1 MRFSP
6 DLNVQRIPE
15 LLARFL
21 AITGADP
28 WIKRYRSLRSE
39 MQANPLLR
47 PYFAERHGLEL
58 RLGQILTGERK
69 RPDPADPGD
78 YALLSFVA
86 MVVLI
91 YDRLTDLGKKR
102 VAGSLRDGLNST
114 DRGLRPFKAE
124 IETVTHLMGKGFDVS
139 FQDIDHG
146 GGFDFLATRDGIEL
160 EVECKSV
167 SGDLGR
173 QIHHRRMIGLSWY
186 VWPIVQPR
194 LASLDGG
201 RLIRV
206 LLPARLHGRPELL
219 EEIAET
225 TRSVLHTGTSVSTDA
240 CSVESREFDLAGTPF
255 GSTDPTAVTQD
266 AVQDLLDRELGHGSH
281 HVFFGFRPGRS
292 VVALAVES
300 RKPDSV
306 VGGLMRDL
314 KTAAKTQFTGE
325 RPAVLVVQFLE
336 LSAANLLE
344 LASHDTTDP
353 TKAPALQLA
362 SNLFFENPARSHI
375 HTLIYR
381 AQSELRVSVATS
393 ADRVDRHYQE
403 QGPTYGF
410 KNPNHPLR
418 NDPRY
423 SLFPA

>member
-6 DLNVQRIPE
+6 SLSVESIPYLLN
-15 LLARFL
+15 RFL
-21 AITGADP
+21 GIIGPDP
-28 WIKRYRSLRSE
+28 WIKRYRSLRAE

-47 PYFAERHGLEL
+47 PYFGERHGLEL
-58 RLGQILTGERK
+58 RLGQILEGERK
-69 RPDPADPGD
+69 EGDLADPGD

-86 MVVLI
+86 PVVLI
-91 YDRLTDLGKKR
+91 YDRLTDRGKKR
-102 VAGSLRDGLNST
+102 VEGHLRDGLNVT

-124 IETVTHLMGKGFDVS
+124 IETVTHLMAKGFDVS
-139 FQDIDHG
+139 FQDMDHG
-146 GGFDFLATRDGIEL
+146 GGFDFLATRNGTEI

-186 VWPIVQPR
+186 VWPIIQPS
-194 LASLDGG
+194 LASLSGG

-206 LLPARLHGRPELL
+206 LLPARLHGRPEVFA
-219 EEIAET
+219 EIAET
-225 TRSVLHTGTSVSTDA
+225 TRSVLRAGASVATDV
-240 CSVESREFDLAGTPF
+240 CSAESREFDLAGTPF
-255 GSTDPTAVTQD
+255 ASTDPTAVTQET
-266 AVQDLLDRELGHGSH
+266 VQGLLDRELGHGSH

-292 VVALAVES
+292 VIALVVES
-300 RKPDSV
+300 QKPDSV

-314 KTAAKTQFTGE
+314 KTAARTQFTGE

-353 TKAPALQLA
+353 TKASALQLA

-375 HTLIYR
+375 HTLVYR
-381 AQSELRVSVATS
+381 AQSELRVSAARS
-393 ADRVDRHYQE
+393 ADRVDHSYQE
-403 QGPTYGF
+403 QGPTYSF

-423 SLFPA
+423 SLFPV